1 MEVERPK
8 GLDYRLTCV
17 KMLRMGLEEVERNIV
32 DMESHRKHECKR
44 GQLPQHS

>member
-1 MEVERPK
+1 VEGEKEK
-8 GLDYRLTCV
+8 GSDDRLTCV